1 MPLSLGPAH
10 MLTDPTYSPMVA
22 KWHKVEIKV
31 DWLRLLQNLD
41 LELKLKLEPG
51 GVSAGYPTL
60 ALA

>member
-1 MPLSLGPAH
+1 
-10 MLTDPTYSPMVA
+10 MVA